1 MINLSQA
8 FIIASSYKYP
18 ETSGLQWFLPSSPST
33 VSGSLEFAK
42 QSITSF
48 IKYEESSD
56 FAVGSGPF
64 TIEWFQWKQPEYEFS
79 RIFSIGTYPE
89 AKIAVSIEG
98 GTLYF
103 WMNGGVILTAAISE
117 FPDYTQTWKHIA
129 ITRDNLDLISIYFDG
144 QRVAS
149 TTSSESVTDIQSPLT
164 IGNED
169 VVTTGAQYRGYLTD
183 FHWVTGESL
192 YSGETLQIPTSPI
205 QSTLNSKLL
214 LNANSLQTEF
224 TDSSPSN
231 RVPSEVSSVTWSSYG
246 PY

>member
-18 ETSGLQWFLPSSPST
+18 ETSGLQWFFPSIST
-33 VSGSLEFAK
+33 EPSGSLEFARN
-42 QSITSF
+42 SVTSF
-48 IKYEESSD
+48 VKYGASSD

-64 TIEWFQWKQPEYEFS
+64 TIEWFQWKQPDYEFS
-79 RIFSIGTYPE
+79 RIFSIGTFPE
-89 AKIAVSIEG
+89 AKIAVSIENAYI
-98 GTLYF
+98 YF
-103 WMNGGVILTAAISE
+103 WMNGQDILNVSISE
-117 FPDYTQTWKHIA
+117 FPDYIQSWKHVA
-129 ITRDNLDLISIYFDG
+129 ITRDNSNLISIYFDG

-149 TTSSESVTDIQSPLT
+149 TTSSESVTNIETPLV

-169 VVTTGAQYRGYLTD
+169 VVTSGSQFRGYLAD

-205 QSTLNSKLL
+205 QSTLSSKLL
-214 LNANSLQTEF
+214 LNANSLQTKF

-231 RVPSEVSSVTWSSYG
+231 RVPSEVSSVTWSSYD